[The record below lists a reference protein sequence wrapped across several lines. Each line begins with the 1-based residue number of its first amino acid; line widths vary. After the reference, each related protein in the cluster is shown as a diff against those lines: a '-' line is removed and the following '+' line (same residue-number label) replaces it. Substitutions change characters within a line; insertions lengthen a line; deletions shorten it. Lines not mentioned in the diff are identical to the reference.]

1 MSETKPI
8 DYKTKCTACGIGTAN
23 MARKIISDEDETG
36 SCYHYCSNPDC
47 TRRTATYT
55 GRQDYAANASWDE
68 WCRVTLKATDG
79 HEREIAA
86 AVEEKPNDYKTLCTA
101 CGIGFP
107 DVKTMIIDKEKKQ
120 YESYHFC
127 THCTRRTA
135 TYPDC
140 GDMSWD
146 EWCRMQAV
154 DKNKTADKWQRGDET
169 NWNDDTYQVV
179 NGNCSECVFDHNLD
193 ACRAI
198 QETKRC
204 GTFGLCFARVGSEE
218 VVIAGSPPPIET
230 THAIILE
237 CDQADNETIREAIGQ
252 RESWGCMPDGDSCSD
267 GAALAE
273 ICRGWLEG
281 LAEATK
287 KSPATNSSQS
297 LQETEFIK
305 TENST
310 FDRLRIETIA
320 SCGVLKRMLS
330 IFDELLHEGQLL
342 YDVTMVQFDTMFDF
356 FKRQLY
362 DYQIAR
368 QSREASDQTHGF
380 TPDEPIEGEV
390 IEPQTDPLTVDVK
403 PDKAAADAEF

>member
-1 MSETKPI
+1 MSEKKPI
-8 DYKTKCTACGIGTAN
+8 SYKTKCTACGIGLPIAFVTCIEKSTNTYKAFH
-23 MARKIISDEDETG
+23 A
-36 SCYHYCSNPDC
+36 CSNPNC
-47 TRRTATYT
+47 TRRTATYDDR
-55 GRQDYAANASWDE
+55 GDASWDE
-68 WCRVTLKATDG
+68 WRQL
-79 HEREIAA
+79 
-86 AVEEKPNDYKTLCTA
+86 
-101 CGIGFP
+101 
-107 DVKTMIIDKEKKQ
+107 
-120 YESYHFC
+120 
-127 THCTRRTA
+127 
-135 TYPDC
+135 
-140 GDMSWD
+140 
-146 EWCRMQAV
+146 QAV
-154 DKNKTADKWQRGDET
+154 DKNKTDDKWRLGDEI
-169 NWNDDTYQVV
+169 NRNDGTYQVV
-179 NGNCSECVFDHNLD
+179 NGNCSECVFDHNSD

-204 GTFGLCFARVGSEE
+204 GTLGLCFARVEPE
-218 VVIAGSPPPIET
+218 KVVIIGSPPPIET

-273 ICRGWLEG
+273 ICRGWFEG
-281 LAEATK
+281 LTEATK

-368 QSREASDQTHGF
+368 QSREASDQAHGF
-380 TPDEPIEGEV
+380 TPDKPIEGETPPYGKIHRFTSDDPDFREGRDSLAPFMKTARTLGEQAGKAANDSIV
-390 IEPQTDPLTVDVK
+390 DAMTDVKPKTDPLTVDIEPAEAV
-403 PDKAAADAEF
+403 ADVGLSE